1 MENKLTFII
10 FEEAA
15 HLNIPAIVLGGL
27 ALPAYNVARTT
38 IDIDICVYAESQE
51 ILDQFIFALKSRNIS
66 TPQKPQIDHDL
77 FTVFGQNN
85 EAEIWL
91 KPCDAFSWDNQML
104 EKIQRYSKNVFV
116 LSLEDY
122 ILTKLARADRS
133 SVDIDDVLQILI
145 NNIENINWEYLRFRL
160 SWKNLESDFKEI
172 LKAFEMD
179 LDEKYKLQGKKI
191 LDFFNAEE

>member
-1 MENKLTFII
+1 MENKLTLII

-15 HLNIPAIVLGGL
+15 RLNIPAIILGGL

-38 IDIDICVYAESQE
+38 IDIDICIYIESQE
-51 ILDQFIFALKSRNIS
+51 ILDEFVLALKSKNIS
-66 TPQKPQIDHDL
+66 THQKPKLDHDL

-104 EKIQRYSKNVFV
+104 KNIQKYSANVFV
-116 LSLEDY
+116 LSLEDF

-133 SVDIDDVLQILI
+133 SVDIDDILQILI
-145 NNIENINWEYLRFRL
+145 NNIENINWDYLKFRL
-160 SWKNLESDFKEI
+160 TWKSLESDFKEI
-172 LKAFEMD
+172 LQAFKID
-179 LDEKYKLQGKKI
+179 LDEKYKPLGKRL
-191 LDFFNAEE
+191 LDFFNTEE